1 MILVKDLRT
10 TLDDHHSTMGIHWR
24 VLARSKYHLMRSEF
38 RKITLDAV
46 WHNRFE
52 EGISEH
58 REIYQK
64 VVMII
69 QIAPTKAAEIAMIL
83 WREGNKI

>member
-1 MILVKDLRT
+1 
-10 TLDDHHSTMGIHWR
+10 
-24 VLARSKYHLMRSEF
+24 MRSEF

-69 QIAPTKAAEIAMIL
+69 QIAPTKAAEIAMRL
-83 WREGNKI
+83 